1 MRTWSCRGVLCTAL
15 LSASL
20 WAQPHAAYMLPDIG
34 APGMAVYVE
43 IVAHVDSL
51 GAFGADGL
59 YLNRPGDPVQLE
71 CANPADTAKLTLGPL
86 VVSWNGRLISTLV
99 FVAPWV
105 RPNSWRWN
113 ELAPEFRI
121 PLRLRVGNSAAVV
134 DTFYIVQPTPIGA
147 YGGSERVLGQGALGI
162 RSRRGAMVIDS
173 FIVAAGTEFRVST
186 ADCDPFTPGNQG
198 YLPFVLLSQGPIRG
212 ARIRVDAE
220 GIHGGPGGGG
230 GGGAFCDVAFGSANG
245 TDGGNGFTS
254 GGRGGKNGIGVG
266 PNEYRNYGQ
275 STGPN
280 GASLNGVL
288 PGSSPMYESAGG
300 GTGHPFGRSGE
311 GCRDGNTCDP
321 VGGYGGGSGHQQRLP
336 GGGGGY
342 ATRGES
348 ASGRSN
354 GGQEHGNSCLVPL
367 AGGSGGGSGNPQG
380 VNVCS
385 GSGGGGGGAIA
396 IVAPM
401 LSTVELSATGAPG
414 AIAGSSAG
422 SGGSGSGGAVLVCAS
437 EGYEQLSL
445 NVSGGRAS
453 GSPSGGAG
461 RVRLDGPERTP
472 YTALPPEATR
482 YRGPSLWAPAELPRT
497 NAPLRGTGNG
507 QELLLLQRSPSQ
519 PWTVVDTL
527 RGYGTQWSRTHS
539 FPAPDTL
546 FLLAVLQRIPGA
558 SASPYAAEPEW
569 LLSAAAARIVRIARF
584 PTLQAPNR
592 RTLDTVLCASEERL
606 DTVQLRNLG
615 DAPLQVRA
623 ILFRRGTAGF
633 RVLSPAP
640 SSLPLWVAP
649 GDSLPVIV
657 AFRAPAPAGLFSDT
671 LTIVHTDTTT
681 AGSPWRIAY
690 EVWKDSLRVTLL
702 DGSGTPL
709 DTLELGTLCPG
720 EEQTWGVD
728 AYNPTARPI
737 TVRLRSTAAA
747 YFTVA
752 PGTPLQ
758 IPPGQ
763 HRPITVIARSGGVGQ
778 LEGALIAELLECP
791 VSADTVWLRALG
803 LRTTLTLQGSGQFG
817 QVRVG
822 TRAYLTVSVHNRGP
836 SAAWI
841 RALPPVAAPFQLESV
856 QPQLPVL
863 LLPQQELRLRF
874 SYAPVAAQTDAI
886 ELRIVAERADSGCP
900 DTVRLLLSGTG
911 VRAEL
916 QLSRSTLDF
925 GQLSRC
931 DRRTDTVL
939 LFNTGDVPLGLPRAA
954 SIVGPDADAF
964 MLIVQP
970 RVPTQLRPGDTAIYI
985 VQSSPGAEL
994 GMKTAQLVIPV
1005 EDSLVQQ
1012 LVVELRVERVLPFIA
1027 IPAAVQLGTL
1037 TLGEVRTVQLTG
1049 RNLLLRPQ
1057 RVSAVVSSHPDI
1069 TVSPQQVTVAPAAT
1083 QEFELT
1089 VAARRLGPL
1098 YARLQ
1103 FVLEEPCRDTSLVE
1117 LFANVIGE
1125 EIAYTNALS
1134 FGTVALCEER
1144 WDTLRI
1150 SNRSADTLWLEGIAL
1165 AGLDAAVFTVLTP
1178 ALPAQ
1183 IAPGE
1188 TLSLPVRFAPQ
1199 QTPDGE
1205 KSARVELQ
1213 VRLGTRSLELQV
1225 LLSGRRRTPLL
1236 SAPEQLRFGT
1246 LPQGQ
1251 RAQQLVTI
1259 SNAGELPI
1267 RVDSLRLR
1275 RGAEF
1280 SISQAPALPR
1290 SLAQGEQLV
1299 LTVAFQPLSPGSFAD
1314 TLVLF
1319 VGAPC
1324 PEERQ
1329 LILEGSGAAPARI
1342 RVWLPDTQATPWARG
1357 FRIPLY
1363 LAAEG
1368 IASWHAATAEIRY
1381 DPTLFLLRGV
1391 ARGRLLRQE
1400 RQGETAIALLQ
1411 LDSLTAGRAV
1421 IAELVGDVLL
1431 GAREAT
1437 PLQLSSF
1444 LWDDGFL
1451 SSQTERADGQL
1462 RLVGLC
1468 TEGGPRLLQPA
1479 GSAAIN
1485 VSQQDGA
1492 LRIETSGSERGAYR
1506 VELYTVQ
1513 GRRIAAWEWEEH
1525 TAAPHRR
1532 SWSIP
1537 APPAGVYGIRL
1548 WTPSEAFTHIVLV
1561 W

>member
-1 MRTWSCRGVLCTAL
+1 MSLRSRCGVLWSVL

-20 WAQPHAAYMLPDIG
+20 WAQPHAAYMLPDVG

-43 IVAHVDSL
+43 IIAHVDSL
-51 GAFGADGL
+51 GTFGTDGL
-59 YLNRPGDPVQLE
+59 YLNRPGDPIRLE
-71 CANPADTAKLTLGPL
+71 CANPADTAKLVLGPL

-105 RPNSWRWN
+105 RPNSWRWD
-113 ELAPEFRI
+113 ELAAEFRI
-121 PLRLRVGNSAAVV
+121 PLRLHVGSSAAVV
-134 DTFYIVQPTPIGA
+134 DTFYIVQPTPIGS
-147 YGGSERVLGQGALGI
+147 YSGSERVLGQGALGI
-162 RSRRGAMVIDS
+162 RSRRGAMVVDS
-173 FIVAAGTEFRVST
+173 LIVAPGTEFRVST

-266 PNEYRNYGQ
+266 PDGYRNYGQ
-275 STGPN
+275 STGLD
-280 GASLNGVL
+280 GTSLNGVL

-311 GCRDGNTCDP
+311 GCRNGNTCDP
-321 VGGYGGGSGHQQRLP
+321 AGGYGGGSGHQQRQP

-348 ASGRSN
+348 APGRNN

-396 IVAPM
+396 IVAPS
-401 LSTVELSATGAPG
+401 LHNVELSAVGAPG

-472 YTALPPEATR
+472 YAALPPEATR

-497 NAPLRGTGNG
+497 NALLRGTGNG

-519 PWTVVDTL
+519 SWTVVDTL
-527 RGYGTQWSRTHS
+527 RGYGIQWNRAHS
-539 FPAPDTL
+539 FPAPDTVF
-546 FLLAVLQRIPGA
+546 FLALAQRIPGA
-558 SASPYAAEPEW
+558 SAAPYTAEPEW
-569 LLSAAAARIVRIARF
+569 VLSAAAARIVRIARF
-584 PTLQAPNR
+584 PKLQAPAQ
-592 RTLDTVLCASEERL
+592 RTLDTALCASEERL
-606 DTVQLRNLG
+606 DTLQLRNLG

-623 ILFRRGTAGF
+623 IFFRRGNSGF
-633 RVLSPAP
+633 RLLSPP
-640 SSLPLWVAP
+640 LSSLPLWIAP

-671 LTIVHTDTTT
+671 LAIVHTDTIT
-681 AGSPWRIAY
+681 AGSPWHIAY

-709 DTLELGTLCPG
+709 DTLDTGTLCPG
-720 EEQTWGVD
+720 EEQTWVVD

-737 TVRLRSTAAA
+737 TVWLRSTAAA

-752 PGTPLQ
+752 PSTPLQ

-763 HRPITVIARSGGVGQ
+763 RRSATVVARSGGVGQ
-778 LEGALIAELLECP
+778 LEGALIAEVLECP
-791 VSADTVWLRALG
+791 ASADTIWLRALG
-803 LRTTLTLQGSGQFG
+803 LRTALTLQGSGQFG

-822 TRAYLTVSVHNRGP
+822 ARAYLTVSVHNLGP

-841 RALPPVAAPFQLESV
+841 RTLPPVSAPFQLESA
-856 QPQLPVL
+856 QPQPPVL
-863 LLPQQELRLRF
+863 LLPQQELRLQF
-874 SYAPVAAQTDAI
+874 SYAPTAAQTDIA
-886 ELRIVAERADSGCP
+886 ELSIVAERTDSSCP

-939 LFNTGDVPLGLPRAA
+939 LFNTGDVPIGLPRAA
-954 SIVGPDADAF
+954 SVVGPDADAF
-964 MLIVQP
+964 VLIVQP
-970 RVPTQLRPGDTAIYI
+970 HVPAQLRPGDTAIYI
-985 VQSSPGAEL
+985 VQSSPGVET
-994 GMKTAQLVIPV
+994 GVKTAQLVIPV
-1005 EDSLVQQ
+1005 ADSLIQQ
-1012 LVVELRVERVLPFIA
+1012 LVVELRAERILPFIA
-1027 IPAAVQLGTL
+1027 IPAAVRLGTL
-1037 TLGEVRTVQLTG
+1037 TLGEIRTVSLTG

-1057 RVSAVVSSHPDI
+1057 RISAVVSSHPDV
-1069 TVSPQQVTVAPAAT
+1069 TVSPQQAIVAAAAT
-1083 QEFELT
+1083 QEFELR

-1098 YARLQ
+1098 HARLQ
-1103 FVLEEPCRDTSLVE
+1103 FVLEEPCRDTSLAE
-1117 LFANVIGE
+1117 LFADVVGE

-1134 FGTVALCEER
+1134 FGTVALCQER

-1150 SNRSADTLWLEGIAL
+1150 TNRSADTLWLESITV
-1165 AGLDAAVFTVLTP
+1165 AGPDAALFTVIAP
-1178 ALPAQ
+1178 ALPVQ
-1183 IAPGE
+1183 IVPGE

-1205 KSARVELQ
+1205 KSARVELR
-1213 VRLGTRSLELQV
+1213 VRLGARSLELQA

-1236 SAPEQLRFGT
+1236 SAPEQIRFGT

-1251 RAQQLVTI
+1251 TAQQLVTI
-1259 SNAGELPI
+1259 ANVGELPI
-1267 RVDSLRLR
+1267 RIDSLRLR
-1275 RGAEF
+1275 RGVEF
-1280 SISQAPALPR
+1280 VVLQAPVLPR
-1290 SLAQGEQLV
+1290 SLAQGEQL
-1299 LTVAFQPLSPGSFAD
+1299 TFAVAFQPSLPGSFVD

-1319 VGAPC
+1319 IGAPC

-1329 LILEGSGAAPARI
+1329 LVLEGRGAAPARV
-1342 RVWLPDTQATPWARG
+1342 RVWLPDTQATPWMRG

-1363 LAAEG
+1363 LVAEG

-1381 DPTLFLLRGV
+1381 DPTLFLLRSV
-1391 ARGRLLRQE
+1391 VRARLLRQE
-1400 RQGETAIALLQ
+1400 QQGEIATVVLQ
-1411 LDSLTAGRAV
+1411 LDSLTAGAAV

-1444 LWDDGFL
+1444 LWDDGLL
-1451 SSQTERADGQL
+1451 SSQTERADGRL

-1479 GSAAIN
+1479 GSAGISA
-1485 VSQQDGA
+1485 SQQEGA
-1492 LRIETSGSERGAYR
+1492 LMIETTGSERGAYR

-1548 WTPSEAFTHIVLV
+1548 WTPSEALTRIVLV